1 MTKGDTPSRAP
12 KKNQRKASTK
22 IKFTMD
28 NMQIAIDNLVY
39 I

>member
-12 KKNQRKASTK
+12 KKQGKASTNL
-22 IKFTMD
+22 KFTMD
-28 NMQIAIDNLVY
+28 NMWVVTDNRPVC